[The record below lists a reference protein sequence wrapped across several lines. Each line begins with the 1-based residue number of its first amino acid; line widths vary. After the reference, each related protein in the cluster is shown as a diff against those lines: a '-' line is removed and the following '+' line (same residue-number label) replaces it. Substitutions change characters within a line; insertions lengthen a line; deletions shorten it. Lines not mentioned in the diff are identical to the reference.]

1 MAASIVAAILYFI
14 LTLNITIAKKLI
26 TQNNY
31 HDLYLNTSSDLA
43 LTLTHYYLQHT
54 VHASC
59 HGVPTS
65 LLGRSGKSDGTLMP
79 SHGTPTPL

>member
-1 MAASIVAAILYFI
+1 MFAHSQIMAASIVAAILYFI

-26 TQNNY
+26 TQNNN

-59 HGVPTS
+59 HGAHLFT
-65 LLGRSGKSDGTLMP
+65 R
-79 SHGTPTPL
+79 PLRQS